1 MSEATQ
7 SGDDVA
13 TALARLAREIESGDL
28 ELPLLPRVAAE
39 VLTSSVDEA
48 VDAARLAELI
58 QQDQSLASHVLRIVN
73 SPAFRGA
80 VEIVALRQAIARL
93 GMERIR
99 EISLSAS
106 MKSTLLTPGP
116 YSRLADASWRSALAA
131 GLWSKE
137 LARATRRNVEIAYL
151 CGLLHNI
158 GVPLLLQRLGEL
170 APDLPSSEVERL
182 LERLSRK
189 AGARLATEWSL
200 PAVVASTI
208 RHLHA
213 FEQAGAEC
221 DTVAVA
227 AAGVHCAEV
236 CGGEQVDLQ
245 AVTAC
250 PALRHLNLYPEDIEQ
265 LLEQRETINAAV
277 ESMSL

>member
-7 SGDDVA
+7 SGDDAA
-13 TALARLAREIESGDL
+13 TALARLAREIESGEL

-39 VLTSSVDEA
+39 VLTSSVDET
-48 VDAARLAELI
+48 VDAARLAALI

-73 SPAFRGA
+73 SPALRGS

-116 YSRLADASWRSALAA
+116 YRPLADASWRSGLAA
-131 GLWSKE
+131 ALWSKE

-170 APDLPSSEVERL
+170 APELPLSEVERL
-182 LERLSRK
+182 LQRLSRT
-189 AGARLATEWSL
+189 AGVRLAGEWSL
-200 PAVVASTI
+200 PAVVVSTI
-208 RHLHA
+208 SYLHA
-213 FEQAGAEC
+213 FEQAGSDA
-221 DTVAVA
+221 DIVAIA
-227 AAGVHCAEV
+227 AAGVHCAEI
-236 CGGEQVDLQ
+236 CGRDPVAVDD
-245 AVTAC
+245 VSAC

-265 LLEQRETINAAV
+265 LLERREQINATV